1 MGPRSTAKVIDVTD
15 ATLQKE
21 VLAADTL
28 VMLDVWGD
36 WCEPCKALEPLLARL
51 ARTYA
56 GKLKVCRLNVS
67 SNPRWA
73 SAFHIESV
81 PTLLLF
87 RSGQVVGQHVGGA
100 DPAGLTGLIETHLT
114 PSSRLA

>member
-1 MGPRSTAKVIDVTD
+1 MPARSVPQVIDVTD
-15 ATLQKE
+15 ATLNQE
-21 VLAADTL
+21 VLSAQTL

-36 WCEPCKALEPLLARL
+36 WCEPCKALDPLLAGL

-56 GKLKVCRLNVS
+56 GKLKICRLNVG
-67 SNPRWA
+67 SNPRAA

-87 RSGQVVGQHVGGA
+87 QGGRVVGQHVGGA
-100 DPAGLTGLIETHLT
+100 SAESLTGLIETHLSAT
-114 PSSRLA
+114 RRHR